1 MSSDKRLSP
10 RVSTVQLA
18 AKISVKKKGGSII
31 FVAAKI
37 LDVSRFGI
45 RLYLQ
50 KPLPAKIEELMDI
63 EINLPS
69 TGKPINIAATIVHG
83 QSESEFG
90 LLYIDVETRDPIDE
104 LITECRILAT
114 KHHKLRAVK

>member
-1 MSSDKRLSP
+1 MSSDKRLTP
-10 RVSTVQLA
+10 RVSTVQLP
-18 AKISVKKKGGSII
+18 AKISVKKKGGSLII
-31 FVAAKI
+31 VAAKI

-50 KPLPAKIEELMDI
+50 KPLPTKIEDLMEI
-63 EINLPS
+63 ETNLPS
-69 TGKPINIAATIVHG
+69 SGKPINIAATIVHG

-90 LLYIDVETRDPIDE
+90 LLYIDVETREPIDE
-104 LITECRILAT
+104 LISECRILAA